1 MNFLFQF
8 CEKQM
13 ATMAAVC
20 AADEIWTSNPNK
32 NMILVLKLDGSTAGD
47 RLVCTVWKRAMNV
60 YEAAN
65 YDD

>member
-1 MNFLFQF
+1 MG
-8 CEKQM
+8 
-13 ATMAAVC
+13 TMAAVR